1 MDFSRAPSVLQ
12 ASTKLRQEMLNAATV
27 YQVNIQQQLAPHP
40 MCVKDARQTPT
51 HLRPVTRM
59 LTALATLAQRA
70 LTAETAPIVLQASTR
85 LRQEMLHAA
94 TVYPVNIQQQL
105 APHPMCVKDAR
116 QTPTHL
122 RRVTRTQTALATPAS
137 RDLLAARARSIL

>member
-12 ASTKLRQEMLNAATV
+12 AST
-27 YQVNIQQQLAPHP
+27 
-40 MCVKDARQTPT
+40 
-51 HLRPVTRM
+51 
-59 LTALATLAQRA
+59 
-70 LTAETAPIVLQASTR
+70 R
-85 LRQEMLHAA
+85 LRKEMLHAA

-105 APHPMCVKDAR
+105 ALHPMCVKDAR